1 MSTTVPSSSLLD
13 RVRRGEAGR
22 DLGYLVVLLAAAAWI
37 ALPALSG
44 DGTTLAGTQT
54 TAVVV
59 AVAVAAAGL
68 NLLSGHARLISLGQG
83 AFFAIGAYVSAYLA
97 VDSSLHPVLAIVVA
111 IVVTAAFGGL
121 LALCTMRLRGP
132 AFAMVTLVVAI
143 LTERVL
149 AEWAPLG
156 RLSGYPNT
164 LDHGSGLMP
173 PIEVFGTSL
182 EPPLFAG
189 TEATVVVAIL
199 VVAVVALVGYRNV
212 ARSAWGRSL
221 HAIGTSEHL
230 AAHLGVNVFGRKVA
244 VMALASAYGALGGVF
259 YAQVFAHLQP
269 ESFTMLL
276 SITMILAVILGGA
289 GTVAGPLVG
298 AVIIVLLQRTDA
310 LTPLV
315 DLQRQVSD
323 TWYLSTPG
331 LIGVLLVLTLAFLPQ
346 GIVGGLGELVH
357 RFAGRGAGPAAVV
370 STPATTPAS
379 TPAST
384 PATTSEVTQ
393 VDADDVL
400 LAVRGVSKSF
410 GGIQA
415 VRSAELVVRRGT
427 IHAVIGPN
435 GAGKTTVA
443 NLVTGVYGID
453 GGEITFDGRRIDGR
467 RTHAIVRSGVA
478 RTFQT
483 PLLFTHASAMENV
496 LAGFPDTGR
505 LPLVRAWVKDPGQY
519 RRTRELNARAA
530 ELLALV
536 GLGEDGHVEAGSLPY
551 GKQRALEI
559 ARALAS
565 DPRLLILDEPAA
577 GLNTA
582 ETAELGRLML
592 TLREQGLVMVV
603 VEHHMDLVT
612 QVSDEVT
619 CMESGAVLAHG
630 TAAEVLAEPAV
641 VEAYLG
647 VEMEETA

>member
-1 MSTTVPSSSLLD
+1 MSTTTSNPAPSLLD
-13 RVRRGEAGR
+13 RVRQGEAAR
-22 DLGYLVVLLAAAAWI
+22 DLGFLAVLLAAAAWI
-37 ALPALSG
+37 AVPALSG

-54 TAVVV
+54 AAVVV
-59 AVAVAAAGL
+59 AVTVAAAGL

-83 AFFAIGAYVSAYLA
+83 AFFAIGAYVSAYLS
-97 VDSSLHPVLAIVVA
+97 VDSALHPLVAIVVA
-111 IVVTAAFGGL
+111 LVVTAAFGSL

-173 PIEVFGTSL
+173 PLEVFGTSL
-182 EPPLFAG
+182 QPPLFAG

-199 VVAVVALVGYRNV
+199 VVAVVALLGYRNV
-212 ARSAWGRSL
+212 ARSPWGRSL

-244 VMALASAYGALGGVF
+244 VMALASTYGALGGVF

-357 RFAGRGAGPAAVV
+357 RLPGRPGAAAPVRSAAPARAETAAAAAAPVG
-370 STPATTPAS
+370 
-379 TPAST
+379 
-384 PATTSEVTQ
+384 
-393 VDADDVL
+393 DDVL

-410 GGIQA
+410 GGIKA
-415 VRSAELVVRRGT
+415 VRAAELVVRRGT

-467 RTHAIVRSGVA
+467 RTHAIVRAGVA

-483 PLLFTHASAMENV
+483 PLLFTHASATENV

-505 LPLVRAWVKDPGQY
+505 LPLVRAWLKDPGQY
-519 RRTRELNARAA
+519 RRARELRGRAG

-565 DPRLLILDEPAA
+565 EPRLLILDEPAA

-592 TLREQGLVMVV
+592 TLRAQGLAMVV

>member
-1 MSTTVPSSSLLD
+1 M
-13 RVRRGEAGR
+13 
-22 DLGYLVVLLAAAAWI
+22 AAAAWI
-37 ALPALSG
+37 AVPALSG

-54 TAVVV
+54 AAVVV

-83 AFFAIGAYVSAYLA
+83 AFFAIGAYVSAYLS
-97 VDSSLHPVLAIVVA
+97 VDSALHPLVAIVVA
-111 IVVTAAFGGL
+111 LVVTAAFGGL

-173 PIEVFGTSL
+173 PIEIFGTSL

-212 ARSAWGRSL
+212 ARSPWGRSL

-244 VMALASAYGALGGVF
+244 VMALASTYGALGGVF

-298 AVIIVLLQRTDA
+298 AVIIVLLQRTDV

-346 GIVGGLGELVH
+346 GIVGGLGELAH
-357 RFAGRGAGPAAVV
+357 RLPGRAAPAAA
-370 STPATTPAS
+370 PAAAPQAAAASATASSPA
-379 TPAST
+379 P
-384 PATTSEVTQ
+384 
-393 VDADDVL
+393 DGDDVL

-410 GGIQA
+410 GGIKAVQA
-415 VRSAELVVRRGT
+415 AELVVRRGT

-453 GGEITFDGRRIDGR
+453 SGEITFDGRRIDGR
-467 RTHAIVRSGVA
+467 RTHAIVRAGVA

-483 PLLFTHASAMENV
+483 PLLFTHASATENV

-505 LPLVRAWVKDPGQY
+505 LPLVRAWLKDPGQY
-519 RRTRELNARAA
+519 RRTRELQDRAA
-530 ELLALV
+530 ALLELV
-536 GLGEDGHVEAGSLPY
+536 GLGGDGHVEAGSLPY

-592 TLREQGLVMVV
+592 TLRAQGLAMVV

>member
-1 MSTTVPSSSLLD
+1 MSTTTSTSRLLD
-13 RVRRGEAGR
+13 RFRRGEAAR
-22 DLGYLVVLLAAAAWI
+22 DLGFLGVLLAAAAWI
-37 ALPALSG
+37 AVPALSG

-54 TAVVV
+54 AAVVV

-83 AFFAIGAYVSAYLA
+83 AFFAIGAYVSAYLS
-97 VDSSLHPVLAIVVA
+97 VDSALHPLVAIVVA
-111 IVVTAAFGGL
+111 LVVTAAFGGL

-173 PIEVFGTSL
+173 PVEVFGTSL

-212 ARSAWGRSL
+212 ARSPWGRSL

-244 VMALASAYGALGGVF
+244 VMALASTYGALGGVF

-346 GIVGGLGELVH
+346 GIVGGLGELAQ
-357 RFAGRGAGPAAVV
+357 RLPGRSAPSVPSVPTAPGVTAREV
-370 STPATTPAS
+370 ATVPS
-379 TPAST
+379 
-384 PATTSEVTQ
+384 
-393 VDADDVL
+393 DGGGGGGGGDDVL

-410 GGIQA
+410 GGIKA
-415 VRSAELVVRRGT
+415 VRAAELVVRRGT

-453 GGEITFDGRRIDGR
+453 GGEITLDGRRIDGR
-467 RTHAIVRSGVA
+467 RTHAIVRAGVA

-483 PLLFTHASAMENV
+483 PLLFTHASATENV

-505 LPLVRAWVKDPGQY
+505 LPLVRAWLKDPGQY
-519 RRTRELNARAA
+519 RRARELRDRAA
-530 ELLALV
+530 ELLELV
-536 GLGEDGHVEAGSLPY
+536 GLGADGHVEAGSLPY

-592 TLREQGLVMVV
+592 TLRARGLAMVV

-630 TAAEVLAEPAV
+630 TAAQVLAEPAV